1 MENQI
6 KYRFRRMEL
15 EQLAMFEEN
24 YDKDVKEV
32 QFQTTSPRRPVH
44 PLQNDKWDSVLQVI
58 YLQRESHI
66 S

>member
-32 QFQTTSPRRPVH
+32 QFQTTSPRRSVH
-44 PLQNDKWDSVLQVI
+44 PGENGGYPPTKNGDIRSLLCA
-58 YLQRESHI
+58 
-66 S
+66 